1 MKKPIFLILI
11 GVGVV
16 LLVVGVAFV
25 VPWFGQM
32 MEEMDQIH
40 TQHAEHKR
48 ELKASASKPLNE
60 EQEKLLAQL
69 LEVSKEIETSES
81 PSDLEAVLSSE
92 PYLTYLKT
100 QVGQD
105 YAIFQDYVDAMPT
118 EDMKTVALTR
128 INSVLG
134 ADKSDEELQIWQN
147 YYFIV
152 REWGTT
158 VENPHD
164 NMKELNK
171 LQQTHLI
178 EPLMENNPEDLSSK
192 ILQIGLS
199 SMFMTDD
206 NKVFQEVWRDY
217 IKTHGEQ
224 EGLLRCAVA
233 SPGEFA
239 LMRSFFA
246 DMNAFQTWILTRPE
260 PEN

>member
-32 MEEMDQIH
+32 MAEMDQIH

-48 ELKASASKPLNE
+48 ELRASASEPLNA

-69 LEVSKEIETSES
+69 IEVSNELETSES
-81 PSDLEAVLSSE
+81 PRDLEAVLSSE
-92 PYLTYLKT
+92 PYLTYLKM

-105 YAIFQDYVDAMPT
+105 YAIFQDYVNAMPT
-118 EDMKTVALTR
+118 EDMKAIALSR
-128 INSVLG
+128 IKSVLG
-134 ADKSDEELQIWQN
+134 ADKSDEELQIWSS
-147 YYFIV
+147 YYFV
-152 REWGTT
+152 AREWGTT
-158 VENPHD
+158 VQEPLD

-178 EPLMENNPEDLSSK
+178 EPLMEHNPEDLSSK

-206 NKVFQEVWRDY
+206 NEVFQEVWRDRLE
-217 IKTHGEQ
+217 THGEL

-246 DMNAFQTWILTRPE
+246 DMRAFQTWILTRPE